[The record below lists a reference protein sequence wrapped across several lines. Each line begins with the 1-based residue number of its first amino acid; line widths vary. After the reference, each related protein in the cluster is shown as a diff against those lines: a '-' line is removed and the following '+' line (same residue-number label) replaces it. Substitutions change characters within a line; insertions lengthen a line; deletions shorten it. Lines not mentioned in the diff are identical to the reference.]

1 MTAAGGVGYGHGVKS
16 GGSNEMATYEHHVGE
31 IQGHGLSEAPAIYR
45 PHELSGSYPLK
56 GSNK

>member
-1 MTAAGGVGYGHGVKS
+1 MTAADGVRYGQGIKS
-16 GGSNEMATYEHHVGE
+16 GNSNEMATYEHHVGE

-56 GSNK
+56 GGNR